1 MDCVFCKIVKGE
13 IPCYKIYED
22 DDVLAM
28 LDIAADVEGHTLVL
42 PKVHAADINE
52 CDAQTY
58 QKVMLASKK
67 IVDHFLKLGYDG
79 ANVVVNCKR
88 AAGQEVP
95 HLNVHVFPRKDNDG
109 VKIKVEHPQNKLNLE
124 DIAKKLRLN

>member
-1 MDCVFCKIVKGE
+1 MDCIFCKIVKGE

-42 PKVHAADINE
+42 PKSHAADLDE
-52 CDAQTY
+52 CDEQTY
-58 QKVMLASKK
+58 KKVMLASKK
-67 IVDHFLKLGYDG
+67 IANHFLSQGFDG
-79 ANVVVNCKR
+79 VNMVVNCKS

-95 HLNVHVFPRKDNDG
+95 HLHVHLFPRKNGDN
-109 VKIKVEHPQNKLNLE
+109 VKIKVDHPQVKLNLE
-124 DIAKKLRLN
+124 DVAKKLRLN